1 MSTDGKQKNPCRRKV
16 SKPSQ
21 RVGWFLCHGGSAR
34 GFNLV
39 STPGNRPINGSALKG
54 RKLTWINPH
63 TYRSSKR
70 IPCLCSSVLSGESA
84 KNMDIIFHT
93 ADLKR
98 VALGMAFDFWWKK

>member
-1 MSTDGKQKNPCRRKV
+1 MVLMP
-16 SKPSQ
+16 
-21 RVGWFLCHGGSAR
+21 R
-34 GFNLV
+34 GF
-39 STPGNRPINGSALKG
+39 SPGFQPGFNPGEPSDKRFRPERG
-54 RKLTWINPH
+54 KLTWINPH